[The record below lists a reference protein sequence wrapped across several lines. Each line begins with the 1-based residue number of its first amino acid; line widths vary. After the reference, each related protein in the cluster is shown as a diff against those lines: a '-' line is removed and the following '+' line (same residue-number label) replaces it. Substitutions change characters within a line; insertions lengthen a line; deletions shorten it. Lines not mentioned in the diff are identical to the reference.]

1 LETLLQHQDLETIFS
16 YLREV
21 IAWRIEHMDGDFNED
36 APKISSDTLGESLP
50 AIFVREN
57 QLNSNEYVILFLA
70 LVPHLLPDF
79 LLEIVAEEFP
89 NGTDFPIFGG
99 AKAKNHRGI
108 IPTGETVQFILG
120 GNSLKERIACFNYF
134 TEDHAFAHKKIVYLE
149 GIPHGEPVM
158 SGRLLLQKDAAHLL
172 TSGSVPSPKLSTD
185 FPAEKLETPLTWDD
199 LVLNEKTKAHI
210 EELEIWLQHNQKF
223 LEEWGMKSRVKAGYR
238 ALFYGPPGTGKTL
251 TASLLGKFTQKPVYR
266 IDLSTVVSKYI
277 GETEKHLANLFDKA
291 ANKDWILFFDEAD
304 AIFGKRTSVRD
315 AHDKYAN
322 QEVSYLLQRVESH
335 PGLVILASNFK
346 DNIDEAFT
354 RRFQSLCPFEIPG
367 EKERKEIWL
376 KNTPKKLQFADD
388 VNMDDIAKRFDLSG
402 SNILNIIHYCSL
414 QVLHSNNL
422 KLSKKILMEG
432 IKREYLKEDRL
443 F

>member
-1 LETLLQHQDLETIFS
+1 
-16 YLREV
+16 
-21 IAWRIEHMDGDFNED
+21 MDAGFNEE
-36 APKISSDTLGESLP
+36 APEISPDTLGDSLP

-57 QLNSNEYVILFLA
+57 HLGSKEYVILFLA

-120 GNSLKERIACFNYF
+120 GNNLKERIACFDYF
-134 TEDHAFAHKKIVYLE
+134 TEDHTFAHKNVVYLDAV
-149 GIPHGEPVM
+149 PHGEPLM
-158 SGRLLLQKDAAHLL
+158 SGKLLLQKDAAHLL
-172 TSGSVPSPKLSTD
+172 TSGSIPTPKLSTD
-185 FPAEKLETPLTWDD
+185 FPAEKLETSLTWDD
-199 LVLNEKTKAHI
+199 LILNEVTKKHI
-210 EELEIWLQHNQKF
+210 NELEIWLQHNQEF

-251 TASLLGKFTQKPVYR
+251 TASLLGKFTNKPVYR

-277 GETEKHLANLFDKA
+277 GETEKNLANLFNKA

-354 RRFQSLCPFEIPG
+354 RRFQSLCPFELPG
-367 EKERKEIWL
+367 AKERKEIWL
-376 KNTPKKLQFADD
+376 KNTPVKLQLAANI
-388 VNMDDIAKRFDLSG
+388 NMDDIAKRFELSG
-402 SNILNIIHYCSL
+402 SNIINIIHYCSL
-414 QVLHSNNL
+414 QVLHL
-422 KLSKKILMEG
+422 KSLTLSKEILMEG
-432 IKREYLKEDRL
+432 IKREYEKEDRL